1 MCADARTRVLHRI
14 DMDKHCYWILNHRSQ
29 QLSFYVGDIEHVATI
44 PSNGDGRGASGSVR
58 LLVVEDHEPFRR
70 FVCST
75 LSVRP
80 WRREPN
86 CRSSAKSD
94 GLEAVQKAE
103 ELRPDLILLDVGLPT
118 LNGIEAARRI
128 RKRSPQS
135 KILCVS
141 QETSTDVVQ
150 KALGLGA
157 MGYVA
162 KTNAGIELLV
172 AVEAVC
178 QSRRF
183 VSAGLAGHVPAKL
196 ADRQTPKRLHLNGRL
211 TSSPK
216 AEDG

>member
-1 MCADARTRVLHRI
+1 VCADARTSVLHRI

-44 PSNGDGRGASGSVR
+44 PFNGDGRGASGSVR

-75 LSVRP
+75 LEKRTELQVIGEVRRTRSGSESRRTPTRLDSVG
-80 WRREPN
+80 
-86 CRSSAKSD
+86 CRTANVEWNR
-94 GLEAVQKAE
+94 G
-103 ELRPDLILLDVGLPT
+103 
-118 LNGIEAARRI
+118 ARRI

-135 KILCVS
+135 
-141 QETSTDVVQ
+141 DVVQ